1 MIDELSKSTA
11 SCGVCLNFI
20 MLLAIWGAL
29 ISGFGALMAIVKTN
43 PDEIRSN
50 ISKYLEWAGIHTIP
64 VWLQSRRVDKL
75 VFCWSLVMM
84 ISITLIFIGFGI
96 GYKFLSQAPILPPIP
111 FADEEVQG
119 ELKPANDPTPPNGCD
134 ALPFPIPPDTI
145 KILIGDNASALS
157 GLGKTTA
164 LEIGSCEAA
173 SIERTPDG
181 VFFNASL
188 VNSDGN
194 RVVRILRNKVDALN
208 GETHTTRQSRDQ
220 GSLTVTNKKG
230 DVLFYARYLNKETV
244 RIRGFFGCGGRSPVK
259 VVDDQP
265 IPGLVSFGGC
275 CLNCKAGFH
284 MN

>member
-1 MIDELSKSTA
+1 MSWWQFFFAITAFFVSLGGLIMGLARTKPKEAISALSEWAAFFGFRRIPAWLSDKHADTVA
-11 SCGVCLNFI
+11 ER
-20 MLLAIWGAL
+20 LARKVIATSL
-29 ISGFGALMAIVKTN
+29 LMAVLGGVGWYWTR
-43 PDEIRSN
+43 PTPR
-50 ISKYLEWAGIHTIP
+50 TIP
-64 VWLQSRRVDKL
+64 K
-75 VFCWSLVMM
+75 
-84 ISITLIFIGFGI
+84 
-96 GYKFLSQAPILPPIP
+96 PIP

-134 ALPFPIPPDTI
+134 ALPMPPHTI
-145 KILIGDNASALS
+145 KILIGDNAAAMS

-173 SIERTPDG
+173 SIERTPVG
-181 VFFNASL
+181 VFFNANL
-188 VNSDGN
+188 VDSDGN
-194 RVVRILRNKVDALN
+194 QVVRILRNKVDALN
-208 GETHTTRQSRDQ
+208 GETYITRQSRDQ

-265 IPGLVSFGGC
+265 IPGVVSFGGC
-275 CLNCKAGFH
+275 CFNCSAIFQ

>member
-1 MIDELSKSTA
+1 MGLAPTRPKDAVSALSEWAEFFGIRRIPEWSRDEHADSVAQTWAKIVTST
-11 SCGVCLNFI
+11 S
-20 MLLAIWGAL
+20 LLAAVLG
-29 ISGFGALMAIVKTN
+29 GV
-43 PDEIRSN
+43 
-50 ISKYLEWAGIHTIP
+50 
-64 VWLQSRRVDKL
+64 VWYSTRP
-75 VFCWSLVMM
+75 
-84 ISITLIFIGFGI
+84 
-96 GYKFLSQAPILPPIP
+96 SQAIPKSIP

-119 ELKPANDPTPPNGCD
+119 ELKPANDPTSSNGCD
-134 ALPFPIPPDTI
+134 AFPFPIPPDTI
-145 KILIGDNASALS
+145 KILIGDNAAAMS

-188 VNSDGN
+188 VDSDGN
-194 RVVRILRNKVDALN
+194 RVVRILRNKIGALN
-208 GETHTTRQSRDQ
+208 GETYTTRQSRDQ

>member
-1 MIDELSKSTA
+1 MGLARTRPKDAVSALSEWVEFFGIRRIPKWLRDEHADSVAQNWAKKVIVVS
-11 SCGVCLNFI
+11 
-20 MLLAIWGAL
+20 LLAAVLGGVGWYW
-29 ISGFGALMAIVKTN
+29 TR
-43 PDEIRSN
+43 PTPR
-50 ISKYLEWAGIHTIP
+50 TIP
-64 VWLQSRRVDKL
+64 KP
-75 VFCWSLVMM
+75 
-84 ISITLIFIGFGI
+84 T
-96 GYKFLSQAPILPPIP
+96 P

-134 ALPFPIPPDTI
+134 ALPMPPHTI
-145 KILIGDNASALS
+145 KILIGDNAAAMS

-173 SIERTPDG
+173 SMERTLDG
-181 VFFNASL
+181 VFFNANL
-188 VNSDGN
+188 VDSDDN
-194 RVVRILRNKVDALN
+194 QVVRILRNKMDALN
-208 GETHTTRQSRDQ
+208 GERYKTRQSRDQ

-265 IPGLVSFGGC
+265 IPGVVSFGGC
-275 CLNCKAGFH
+275 CLNCKAMFH